1 MRRQLQKESAKT
13 PNGAAFRWAVG
24 AAPNG
29 FLELQLQ
36 SLPLPA
42 ALVNGKP
49 MLRQDDIAVVV
60 IKAWQIQNEAFDK
73 IGGLAGPVPVLF
85 TAQPEE
91 LRTKIER
98 DPDSFFAELNK
109 FMARYKHS
117 FWVKSRAI
125 ILIPSGILPFCCLLR
140 IRILLYPHGYIPIN
154 SDPAPFKFF
163 FTGTFVFLFGK
174 IRILFHS
181 IFSVTFSINFGSG
194 TGSVPLSLKNLISLL
209 LSSFFQPSPQFNI

>member
-140 IRILLYPHGYIPIN
+140 IRILLYPHGYIP
-154 SDPAPFKFF
+154 ATFRMPFQSLLPKRKQKFF
-163 FTGTFVFLFGK
+163 
-174 IRILFHS
+174 
-181 IFSVTFSINFGSG
+181 SG
-194 TGSVPLSLKNLISLL
+194 TKMAQKFSSTYPQYQIKNS
-209 LSSFFQPSPQFNI
+209 NN